1 MDDKVDIT
9 DSEFM
14 ALCAEMDRL
23 CDNNDLDGIISLCK
37 TFEGKTHR
45 SAITRMYIFYNTAT
59 GYNRAAALTG
69 RRFDNSYTGLATL
82 NFRKAI
88 AEASQVEKNRYKSEY
103 NSELDSYI
111 QTYTPS
117 EIISFD
123 DLNGRLKTNF
133 ANELS
138 SQGRQLEAIAI
149 YDEAICLGNAYAVLG
164 KAKCLYDLAESVYS
178 EEQEFY
184 IYREAVV
191 HYHNALSRIGEFA
204 QCHREMIQNNKHR
217 DSFLS
222 WFQEKEAS
230 EGMEFPSLESLP
242 PTTYGNRKE
251 KDYFRWCAVKRLFL
265 NELNSISSTS
275 AVEQDV
281 LDLADF
287 SSRINTLLSH
297 SEALSFHGHFD
308 GIKTDYCYARYLAYM
323 GCSIPLFEEHF
334 FNSTF
339 DQVDTLDYQINNLK
353 ANHLKSCF
361 RISYSIFD
369 KIAFFLHRFFELDDI
384 ENDRDVDFKKLWVKP
399 RPHSKELKDIFNSCD
414 NMYFR
419 ALYFLSRE
427 IRQVGND
434 KTPKESDLAYWFDPD
449 TERLFKIRNAIEHRS
464 FKLVDGVCYRMSHDS
479 PLQLHYEEIHQKEL
493 RDANEELRSLKMT
506 SNSLDD
512 DGRTLA
518 IHLVEKHI
526 AELNA
531 DLGEKRRMSSYS
543 LTVGIEEFERLTIKL
558 LTLAKDATIYL
569 SLAVYHEE
577 RKKPRQPK
585 EILLPRVVPR
595 KNDWL

>member
-59 GYNRAAALTG
+59 GY
-69 RRFDNSYTGLATL
+69 
-82 NFRKAI
+82 
-88 AEASQVEKNRYKSEY
+88 
-103 NSELDSYI
+103 
-111 QTYTPS
+111 
-117 EIISFD
+117 
-123 DLNGRLKTNF
+123 
-133 ANELS
+133 
-138 SQGRQLEAIAI
+138 
-149 YDEAICLGNAYAVLG
+149 
-164 KAKCLYDLAESVYS
+164 
-178 EEQEFY
+178 
-184 IYREAVV
+184 
-191 HYHNALSRIGEFA
+191 
-204 QCHREMIQNNKHR
+204 
-217 DSFLS
+217 
-222 WFQEKEAS
+222 
-230 EGMEFPSLESLP
+230 
-242 PTTYGNRKE
+242 
-251 KDYFRWCAVKRLFL
+251 
-265 NELNSISSTS
+265 
-275 AVEQDV
+275 
-281 LDLADF
+281 
-287 SSRINTLLSH
+287 
-297 SEALSFHGHFD
+297 
-308 GIKTDYCYARYLAYM
+308 
-323 GCSIPLFEEHF
+323 
-334 FNSTF
+334 
-339 DQVDTLDYQINNLK
+339 
-353 ANHLKSCF
+353 
-361 RISYSIFD
+361 
-369 KIAFFLHRFFELDDI
+369 
-384 ENDRDVDFKKLWVKP
+384 
-399 RPHSKELKDIFNSCD
+399 
-414 NMYFR
+414 
-419 ALYFLSRE
+419 
-427 IRQVGND
+427 
-434 KTPKESDLAYWFDPD
+434 
-449 TERLFKIRNAIEHRS
+449 AIEHRS

-531 DLGEKRRMSSYS
+531 DLEEKRHMSSYS